1 MKGDTIDV
9 LGERSV
15 FQVTEDNRAECRSC
29 GAPII
34 WCITAKGKRMPVDEP
49 ENDEPTTSHFATCK
63 DAAQWRKR

>member
-15 FQVTEDNRAECRSC
+15 FQVTEDNRTECRSC
-29 GAPII
+29 GEPII
-34 WCITAKGKRMPVDEP
+34 WCITSKGKKMPVDEP

-63 DAAQWRKR
+63 DADHWRR